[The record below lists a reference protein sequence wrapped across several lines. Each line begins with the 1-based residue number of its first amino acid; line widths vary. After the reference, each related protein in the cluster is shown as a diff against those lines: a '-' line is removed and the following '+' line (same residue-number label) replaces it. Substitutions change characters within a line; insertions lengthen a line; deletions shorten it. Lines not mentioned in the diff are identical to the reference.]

1 MQVSLVHLMY
11 TNAHDL
17 YIFIKWHLYVLLL
30 SFSIDVGNKFAS
42 AGDFNMAVKY
52 FTDAIKYNPTEFK

>member
-1 MQVSLVHLMY
+1 MY
-11 TNAHDL
+11 TNADDL
-17 YIFIKWHLYVLLL
+17 YIFIKWDFYVLLL

>member
-1 MQVSLVHLMY
+1 MIY
-11 TNAHDL
+11 TYL
-17 YIFIKWHLYVLLL
+17 LGEIFMF